1 MKTVSVVVM
10 DYSCCKV
17 THLQNI
23 IIPEENDVV
32 ESTMIENYLS
42 DNGFHLSNCSWMSS
56 EDEIE
61 FEI

>member
-1 MKTVSVVVM
+1 MKTVNVVVM

-23 IIPEENDVV
+23 ILPEEDD

>member
-1 MKTVSVVVM
+1 MKTVNIVVM
-10 DYSCCKV
+10 DYSVCKV

-23 IIPEENDVV
+23 ILPEENDED

-42 DNGFHLSNCSWMSS
+42 DNGFNISTCCWMSS
-56 EDEIE
+56 EDDIV